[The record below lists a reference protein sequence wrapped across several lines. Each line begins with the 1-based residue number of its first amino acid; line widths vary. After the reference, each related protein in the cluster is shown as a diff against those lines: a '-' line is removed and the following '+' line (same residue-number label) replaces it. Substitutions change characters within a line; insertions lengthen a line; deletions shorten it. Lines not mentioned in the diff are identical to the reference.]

1 MKSLFS
7 LICILLLMS
16 SCKNEEV
23 EKPTG
28 AYLRAHVDVSLI
40 KKDTGEDLFNPTA
53 KNYINAAQTRIEFS
67 HSPGEIYS
75 LASVSDGKI
84 IFYEKDGVN
93 YVRVFATYNTLPNEV
108 QDVTLYWPDSSKDKV
123 TFKFTFI
130 SKYSY
135 YPNTILV
142 NDQLVSPPVRGE
154 NSQCSEYLTIYK

>member
-28 AYLRAHVDVSLI
+28 TYLSTHADVSLI
-40 KKDTGEDLFNPTA
+40 KKGTEEDLFNPTT
-53 KNYINAAQTRIEFS
+53 KNYLNAAQTRIEFS

-108 QDVTLYWPDSSKDKV
+108 QDVTLYWPDGSKDKV

-130 SKYSY
+130 TKNSF
-135 YPNTILV
+135 YPNTLMV
-142 NDQLVSPPVRGE
+142 NNEVINPPKDGE
-154 NSQCSEYLTIYK
+154 KGACSQYLTIYK